1 MWYNMAD
8 VEQISPQIYEV
19 NGVFIARCI
28 HFGFEWPMQ
37 CSNLRKNGRWYV
49 VAKETGRIILPPYI
63 NRAINLSN
71 GF

>member
-8 VEQISPQIYEV
+8 VEQMSPQIYEV
-19 NGVFIARCI
+19 NGVFIARWEGRI
-28 HFGFEWPMQ
+28 NFGFEWPMQ

-63 NRAINLSN
+63 NRL
-71 GF
+71 